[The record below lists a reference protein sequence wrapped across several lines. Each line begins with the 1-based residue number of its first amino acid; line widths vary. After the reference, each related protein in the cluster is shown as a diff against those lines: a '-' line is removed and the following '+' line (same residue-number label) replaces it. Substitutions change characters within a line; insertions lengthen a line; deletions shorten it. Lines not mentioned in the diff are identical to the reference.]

1 MLNNI
6 IYDKFMDFSIQF
18 DTPVAPEQG
27 VVMGFG
33 VFDGVHP
40 GHKLI
45 VSSVREMASSC
56 GALPGAVTF
65 VPHPRAVLPGM
76 EAPELIISVEERLK
90 QLRLAGAQITGVIPF
105 TPAFGAL
112 APELFLQQLLETDAF
127 TLKGICVGEDWRFG
141 SKGKGDA
148 SMLARFCS
156 EHGLL
161 FKAVKRLAYQG
172 INISSSAIRL
182 LAGEGKLHEAAQ
194 LLGRKVSLSG
204 TVVRGFRV
212 AGKEL
217 AAPTANLQLD
227 HGLIVP
233 DGVYAGRA
241 QITKRVFPA
250 VLNIGVAP
258 TYQVGERRIE
268 VHLLDFSGDLYGRKL
283 EVQLLGYLRK
293 EQKFPSPAALKE
305 QITRDIAQATV
316 IYNKEGK
323 QEEEDDQRTWN

>member
-18 DTPVAPEQG
+18 DTPGAPEQG

-40 GHKLI
+40 GHRLI
-45 VSSVREMASSC
+45 ISTVRDMAAQC
-56 GALPGAVTF
+56 GAVPAAVTF

-90 QLRLAGAQITGVIPF
+90 QLRLAGARITGVIPF

-112 APELFLQQLLETDAF
+112 GPEEFLQKLLEDPGF

-141 SKGKGDA
+141 KQGKGDA
-148 SMLARFCS
+148 AMLAEFCS
-156 EHGLL
+156 RHGLL
-161 FKAVKRLAYQG
+161 FRAVERLTYQG
-172 INISSSAIRL
+172 TNISSSAVRQ
-182 LAGEGKLHEAAQ
+182 LAGAGELDKASA
-194 LLGRKVSLSG
+194 LLGRKISLSG
-204 TVVRGFRV
+204 TVVRGFRI
-212 AGKEL
+212 AGREL
-217 AAPTANLQLD
+217 AAPTANLQLE

-233 DGVYAGRA
+233 DGVYAGCA
-241 QITKRVFPA
+241 RVEGKKYPA

-258 TYQVGERRIE
+258 TYGVQERRVE
-268 VHLLDFSGDLYGRKL
+268 VHLLQFAGDLYGKKL
-283 EVQLLGYLRK
+283 AVELLGYLRQ

-316 IYNKEGK
+316 IYNHEGNK
-323 QEEEDDQRTWN
+323 EEDDD